1 MLEKYNDVL
10 TVSEVA
16 EILHVSKHLIRSLIK
31 NNNLK
36 GFMIGREYRVSKKEL
51 INYIDNN

>member
-10 TVSEVA
+10 TVA
-16 EILHVSKHLIRSLIK
+16 EISEILQVSKHLVRSLIK

-36 GFMIGREYRVSKKEL
+36 GFTVGREYRVSKKEL
-51 INYIDNN
+51 VNYINNN